1 VALIL
6 ARSSNSICSAY
17 LFKRAI
23 HRLGMG
29 RENSVGRR
37 GAALSKTLSSAA
49 RAMKPQKLKYK
60 SSRGKYG
67 GKEESFVI

>member
-1 VALIL
+1 VALFL

-49 RAMKPQKLKYK
+49 RAMKPKN
-60 SSRGKYG
+60 
-67 GKEESFVI
+67 